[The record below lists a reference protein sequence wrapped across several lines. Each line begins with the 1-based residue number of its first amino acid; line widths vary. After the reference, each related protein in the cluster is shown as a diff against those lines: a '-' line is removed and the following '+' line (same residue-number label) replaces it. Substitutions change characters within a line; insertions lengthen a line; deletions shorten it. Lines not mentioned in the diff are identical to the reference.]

1 VSILPHGVVGKPGAR
16 VSGRVAIGA
25 DLGGTKLLVGAV
37 DSAQRVLHRGQEQ
50 SHGRTGEEVLAM
62 LEAEIR
68 EALEARPEAEA
79 VGLGIPATIDRRRG
93 VAVNAVN
100 LPLADVP
107 VHDVMSEKLPVP
119 VYLDNDANCAALAEH
134 LHGAGAGTTN
144 MILLTIGTGIGGGMV
159 LDGQLYRGSTGAGA
173 ELGHVVID
181 MDGPRCQGS
190 CPNRGCVEAL
200 ASGTALGREGRAA
213 GEREP
218 DSALGRMIASDQEV
232 TGRAVTAAAIAGD
245 AVAIEVVALIGSR
258 LGVAL
263 ASFANIFD
271 PDVIVIGG
279 GVSAA
284 GELLL
289 EPARAEVRSRAL
301 PPMNAV
307 PVVCAELG
315 ADAGMIGAAA
325 MALGEL
331 QAPTA

>member
-50 SHGRTGEEVLAM
+50 SHGRTGEEILAM
-62 LEAEIR
+62 LEAEVR

-107 VHDVMSEKLPVP
+107 VHDIMSEKLPVP

-134 LHGAGAGTTN
+134 LHGAGVGTTN

-159 LDGQLYRGSTGAGA
+159 LDGELYRGSTGAGA

-218 DSALGRMIASDQEV
+218 DSALGRMIAADEVAAVAAFLVSD
-232 TGRAVTAAAIAGD
+232 AAAVLTGTD
-245 AVAIEVVALIGSR
+245 VLVDGGAVA
-258 LGVAL
+258 
-263 ASFANIFD
+263 
-271 PDVIVIGG
+271 
-279 GVSAA
+279 
-284 GELLL
+284 
-289 EPARAEVRSRAL
+289 
-301 PPMNAV
+301 
-307 PVVCAELG
+307 
-315 ADAGMIGAAA
+315 A
-325 MALGEL
+325 MRH
-331 QAPTA
+331 PSV